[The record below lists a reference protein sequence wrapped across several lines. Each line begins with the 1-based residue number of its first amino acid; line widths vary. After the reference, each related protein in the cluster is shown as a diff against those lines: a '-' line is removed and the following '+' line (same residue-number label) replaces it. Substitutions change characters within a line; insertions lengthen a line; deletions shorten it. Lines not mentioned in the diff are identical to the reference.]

1 MIPPRAA
8 APLAAALLAL
18 PLAAG
23 PALAGPEG
31 PPFYDKER
39 SLEKQREAARAAV
52 AEARSAGPDVAR
64 YFADPSVQV
73 RDDVFAALVARG
85 SEELLGKLE
94 RLLEHRDPFVAA
106 TVAELY
112 GQCRYA
118 AGRAALE
125 RRGLRARDEQVV
137 LESIWAL
144 EAIADPA
151 AAPALEKVFE
161 RKGAPF
167 RVRGD
172 ALIALAALDPERAR
186 ARALKALGDDP
197 PLRVAALEALA
208 RFDGRAAAAA
218 AVDVIAA
225 PPMKEKLRGWEARV
239 LFAALDALATWR
251 ERAADRDLAVRGV
264 DALIARLERAEGL
277 SRHRVAL
284 ALGDLTGEPLGDDIE
299 IWRGWWTPRRER
311 FTPPEPAAAEPAEP
325 SKGKKKAEPEEE
337 GEGEGAAGAGRK
349 GPLTG
354 DGARTRVRFHGI
366 PIHSN
371 RLLFAQDVSGGMRSP
386 LERSDG
392 ESPSKLEFSNR
403 ELKRVLGALGDDV
416 HANVAFFA
424 TKYELTADR
433 LLPVARVRGQLI
445 EFVGQKAVIPTG
457 TAMSRSNLYDT
468 LAVALEDPE
477 IDTIY
482 FLSEGGPTEG
492 RYLETERFMRH
503 LRLLNRYSRVQ
514 VHCLQ
519 VTSSKPGERFL
530 RRLAAETGGAFY
542 DLDSIKRAH
551 GL

>member
-1 MIPPRAA
+1 MFALRVTL
-8 APLAAALLAL
+8 PLAAALF
-18 PLAAG
+18 AAC
-23 PALAGPEG
+23 PTFAAPEG
-31 PPFYDKER
+31 PPFYDRQR
-39 SLEKQREAARAAV
+39 SLEKQREAAKAAV
-52 AEARSAGPDVAR
+52 DEARSAGPEVAR

-73 RDDVFAALVARG
+73 RDEVFEALVARG
-85 SEELLGKLE
+85 SEELLGELE
-94 RLLEHRDPFVAA
+94 RLLEHKDPFVAA

-118 AGRAALE
+118 PGREALE

-151 AAPALEKVFE
+151 AAPALEKAFE
-161 RKGAPF
+161 RRRSPF

-186 ARALKALGDDP
+186 PHVQEALEDDP
-197 PLRVAALEALA
+197 PLQVAGLEAL
-208 RFDGRAAAAA
+208 RRIDGRAAAAA
-218 AVDVIAA
+218 AVDVVAA

-239 LFAALDALATWR
+239 LFAALDALAGWR

-277 SRHRVAL
+277 SRYRVAL
-284 ALGDLTGEPLGDDIE
+284 ALADLTGEPLGDDVE
-299 IWRGWWTPRRER
+299 IWRGWWKPRRER
-311 FTPPEPAAAEPAEP
+311 FTPPEPAAAAPPERA
-325 SKGKKKAEPEEE
+325 KGKGKRKDEGDAAE
-337 GEGEGAAGAGRK
+337 GEGRK

-366 PIHSN
+366 PIRSN
-371 RLLFAQDVSGGMRSP
+371 RLLFAQDISGGMRNP
-386 LERSDG
+386 LERD
-392 ESPSKLEFSNR
+392 EADSPSKLEFSNR

-433 LLPVARVRGQLI
+433 LLPVAKVRAQLI
-445 EFVGQKAVIPTG
+445 EFVGQKAVIPDGTG
-457 TAMSRSNLYDT
+457 MSRSNLYDT
-468 LAVALEDPE
+468 LAVALADPE
-477 IDTIY
+477 IDTIF

-503 LRLLNRYSRVQ
+503 LRLVNRYSRVQ

-519 VTSSKPGERFL
+519 VTTSKPGERFL
-530 RRLAAETGGAFY
+530 RRLAAETGGEFY
-542 DLDSIKRAH
+542 DLDAIKRAH